1 MTLFTTKK
9 SAAKKLLLAIGLL
22 ASLASGGCS
31 SIEIKPW
38 VSPFERNNLADPIMS
53 FSRDPVAAAYL
64 HHVYQAR
71 EGARGAE
78 GGSGGG
84 CGCN

>member
-1 MTLFTTKK
+1 MNPFKAMVA
-9 SAAKKLLLAIGLL
+9 SAIVILITAGA
-22 ASLASGGCS
+22 AGCS
-31 SIEIKPW
+31 DIKPW
-38 VSPFERNNLADPIMS
+38 VKPYERDKLADPVMS
-53 FSRDPVAAAYL
+53 LSRHGKADSYM

-71 EGARGAE
+71 ESARGSE

>member
-1 MTLFTTKK
+1 MKAFWLL
-9 SAAKKLLLAIGLL
+9 SLLLINL
-22 ASLASGGCS
+22 SLQSGCS
-31 SIEIKPW
+31 DIKPW
-38 VSPFERNNLADPIMS
+38 VKPYERNNLADPIMS
-53 FSRDPVAAAYL
+53 LDRHGAAGSYI

-78 GGSGGG
+78 GGAGGG

>member
-1 MTLFTTKK
+1 MHINRITTTVI
-9 SAAKKLLLAIGLL
+9 ALLCCQALAGCAGL
-22 ASLASGGCS
+22 
-31 SIEIKPW
+31 EPKPW
-38 VSPFERNNLADPIMS
+38 VSPYERNQLADPIMS
-53 FSRDPVAAAYL
+53 FDRAPASGGYMI
-64 HHVYQAR
+64 HVHQAR

>member
-1 MTLFTTKK
+1 MTLSTALN
-9 SAAKKLLLAIGLL
+9 SVGKKLLLAVGLL
-22 ASLASGGCS
+22 ASLAAGGCS
-31 SIEIKPW
+31 SMEIKPW

>member
-1 MTLFTTKK
+1 MRVSRITATAIAVLCCQG
-9 SAAKKLLLAIGLL
+9 LA
-22 ASLASGGCS
+22 GCAGF
-31 SIEIKPW
+31 ELKPW
-38 VSPFERNNLADPIMS
+38 VSPYERNQLADPIMS
-53 FSRDPVAAAYL
+53 FNRAPASQGYL
-64 HHVYQAR
+64 IHVHQAR

>member
-1 MTLFTTKK
+1 MNPLKAVMA
-9 SAAKKLLLAIGLL
+9 SAIVILITAGA
-22 ASLASGGCS
+22 AGCS
-31 SIEIKPW
+31 DIKPW
-38 VSPFERNNLADPIMS
+38 VKPYERDKLADPVMS
-53 FSRDPVAAAYL
+53 LSRHGKADSYM

-71 EGARGAE
+71 ESARGSE

>member
-1 MTLFTTKK
+1 M
-9 SAAKKLLLAIGLL
+9 KLRFLSGCLILALTSGC
-22 ASLASGGCS
+22 ASGSGFKL
-31 SIEIKPW
+31 EPW
-38 VSPFERNNLADPIMS
+38 VSPYERNHLADPIMS
-53 FSRDPVAAAYL
+53 FARNPVSQAYL
-64 HHVYQAR
+64 HHVHQAR

>member
-1 MTLFTTKK
+1 MRYIIRLLILTAMPLV
-9 SAAKKLLLAIGLL
+9 AA
-22 ASLASGGCS
+22 GCS
-31 SIEIKPW
+31 IAPSINPW
-38 VSPFERNNLADPIMS
+38 VKPYERGYLADPIMS
-53 FSRDPVAAAYL
+53 LELDPVSSNYL

-78 GGSGGG
+78 GGGSGGG

>member
-1 MTLFTTKK
+1 MKRTIKCFCLCLATFTLVT
-9 SAAKKLLLAIGLL
+9 S
-22 ASLASGGCS
+22 SGCS
-31 SIEIKPW
+31 GFELKPW